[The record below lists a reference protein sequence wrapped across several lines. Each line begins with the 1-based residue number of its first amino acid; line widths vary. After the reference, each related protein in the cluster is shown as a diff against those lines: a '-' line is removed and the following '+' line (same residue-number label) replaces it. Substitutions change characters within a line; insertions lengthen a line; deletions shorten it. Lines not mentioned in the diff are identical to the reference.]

1 MSAATSTIP
10 EILEQARQAIHEA
23 VAAGNGTD
31 RQRSAAH
38 HAESLANT
46 ILLEQAAT
54 TAQRERAS
62 YYLEEA
68 IGIQHPQPAH

>member
-1 MSAATSTIP
+1 MSVIINIP

-23 VAAGNGTD
+23 VAADNGTD

-46 ILLEQAAT
+46 ILLDPAT
-54 TAQRERAS
+54 TADQREWAG
-62 YYLEEA
+62 YYLE
-68 IGIQHPQPAH
+68 GSDRHPNLTN